1 MYLCRPLKVPRLLGC
16 CFLFWG
22 RERHNFFSNVP
33 LNQCTQRPM
42 VPMCTEYDSYHLCQ
56 NVFWR
61 LYKFETIVR
70 LRLFGKKIKEHSKR
84 RKQCRKQ
91 RKEHTWPHGQSF
103 FFGMPT
109 MQMMLYN
116 GLQRTMSYQ

>member
-1 MYLCRPLKVPRLLGC
+1 
-16 CFLFWG
+16 
-22 RERHNFFSNVP
+22 
-33 LNQCTQRPM
+33 M

-70 LRLFGKKIKEHSKR
+70 LRLFEKKLKNI
-84 RKQCRKQ
+84 Q
-91 RKEHTWPHGQSF
+91 RGGNNAGNNVKNTRGHMVSRI
-103 FFGMPT
+103 FFGIPT